1 MSRAQNREKKLAV
14 LEVVKKKKN
23 ILFGTFQNKIANKI
37 EKEAAWKEVLEKAQ
51 SLGLAA
57 PNRDWTYARDHI
69 FGLWKSR
76 ALAKRDVARKAGVIS
91 ISKSLVCDAVDACIL
106 DILENESTV
115 KNDLS
120 LLEGDGTETNIES
133 QISNINESQLS
144 SHRTATTKQST
155 KRKRDSCI
163 DMGRLKAAV
172 LESELYKNKLKIMA
186 LERDL
191 GLKASKFTKK
201 LAKLRVRK

>member
-23 ILFGTFQNKIANKI
+23 ILFGKFQNKVANKI
-37 EKEAAWKEVLEKAQ
+37 EKEAAWKGVLEKAQ

-91 ISKSLVCDAVDACIL
+91 TSKSLVCDAVDACIL

-120 LLEGDGTETNIES
+120 LLEGDAHIEQPQS
-133 QISNINESQLS
+133 KVQNES
-144 SHRTATTKQST
+144 AT
-155 KRKRDSCI
+155 
-163 DMGRLKAAV
+163 V
-172 LESELYKNKLKIMA
+172 A
-186 LERDL
+186 LIW
-191 GLKASKFTKK
+191 GA
-201 LAKLRVRK
+201 